1 MRGFRRV
8 EGFLYCWWLIG
19 TPLII
24 PVRGGLL
31 QGSIRHVME
40 NTLSIAQDIASS
52 SIGRRS
58 VLGVSFQLPILVRLL

>member
-1 MRGFRRV
+1 MGNSCRV
-8 EGFLYCWWLIG
+8 GGFLYCWWLIE
-19 TPLII
+19 TLLVS
-24 PVRGGLL
+24 PVHGGLL

-58 VLGVSFQLPILVRLL
+58 VLGVSFQLPILAHLL

>member
-1 MRGFRRV
+1 MGSFRRAG
-8 EGFLYCWWLIG
+8 GFLYCWWLIE
-19 TPLII
+19 TPLVS
-24 PVRGGLL
+24 PAHGGLL

-58 VLGVSFQLPILVRLL
+58 VLGVSFQLPILVGLL

>member
-1 MRGFRRV
+1 MKDFHRA

-19 TPLII
+19 TLLIS

-40 NTLSIAQDIASS
+40 NTLSIVPGIASS

-58 VLGVSFQLPILVRLL
+58 VLRVSFQLPILVHLL